1 MIVNHWT
8 VNLTNEHQV
17 SILKVKQRVNF
28 SESVYEQL

>member
-17 SILKVKQRVNF
+17 SILKVKQTGEFFGV
-28 SESVYEQL
+28 SL